1 MVNYACGLNQS
12 ETGKYFEWIVKRIIS
27 KVSQYMYVIL
37 CTNIL
42 SALHNQ
48 MHSNANQMHGYI
60 CEKNPTYPRYVLI
73 DTSMKDN
80 LQQNG

>member
-1 MVNYACGLNQS
+1 
-12 ETGKYFEWIVKRIIS
+12 
-27 KVSQYMYVIL
+27 MYVIL

-60 CEKNPTYPRYVLI
+60 WEKNPTYPRYVLI
-73 DTSMKDN
+73 DTSMKD
-80 LQQNG
+80 LQENGWIHQYPTCTKAGHCITCIMEPFKQQADWNNF

>member
-1 MVNYACGLNQS
+1 
-12 ETGKYFEWIVKRIIS
+12 
-27 KVSQYMYVIL
+27 MYVIL

-80 LQQNG
+80 LQENG

>member
-1 MVNYACGLNQS
+1 MIKLYKESV
-12 ETGKYFEWIVKRIIS
+12 IS
-27 KVSQYMYVIL
+27 KLRQYVIL

-48 MHSNANQMHGYI
+48 MHSNANQMHRYI
-60 CEKNPTYPRYVLI
+60 CEKSPTYPRYVLI

-80 LQQNG
+80 LQENG